1 MLNTLT
7 TLSCLIART
16 HDTLSRL
23 LHLLQH
29 LAAHSGLLLNGS
41 KCQLLCIH
49 PSPVSLSLSLSGF
62 VPSSTVIVLIA
73 PLSLLLLRSLLPLTP
88 LSLSSRPSTLAHSSP
103 LPLPLPRTSI
113 FAALKRPLPSS
124 PLTHSLVTLSSPK
137 SEQKQKL
144 RVYTPIVQ
152 AILQD

>member
-49 PSPVSLSLSLSGF
+49 PSPVALSLSGF